1 MKGWDMMHRGVLL
14 GMGSLTVIATYR
26 SWHEYQKRIVI
37 NEQKEAA
44 RNKAR
49 AARRAAA
56 QAVAEAQE
64 EARNIR
70 RKQMAAEEGGAASS
84 PS

>member
-1 MKGWDMMHRGVLL
+1 MKGWDMIHRGVLL